1 MTFSLKDTIFKNLKN
16 FPGWRTNRKIVVF
29 SIDDYGNIRMAS
41 KAARDILKAKG
52 LAIDSNRFDLYDSLE
67 TAEDLEA
74 LFETLQSVKDKNGN
88 NAIFTS
94 FTNVANINFEA
105 IEQNGFE
112 KYEYESILD
121 SYEKMPSNKS
131 PWKIFKEGI
140 EKNLIVPESHGR
152 EHVNLEYFNELLKR
166 KDAELIS
173 CILER
178 SFGGLNA
185 KPFKNIGYTAAFD
198 FENNPNFEKQ
208 KEILTSGLE
217 LFEEIFGRKASHF
230 NAPGAHEHHFLESTM
245 FEKGINFI
253 DTDFIKREHQGNGVY
268 SNKLTF
274 NGNKNKLGQIYFV
287 RNCVF
292 EPLLDLNKDYV
303 DSCLKEIEI
312 AFRYNKPANIS
323 SHRVNFSGEI
333 DSNVRLRGLS
343 ELKRLLLS
351 IVKKWPEV
359 EFMCTNELGFL
370 MKNN

>member
-1 MTFSLKDTIFKNLKN
+1 MIGSLKNTIFKNLKN
-16 FPGWRTNRKIVVF
+16 LPGWRTSRKIVVF

-41 KAARDILKAKG
+41 KAARDVLKTKG

-67 TAEDLEA
+67 TAEDLEV
-74 LFETLQSVKDKNGN
+74 LFETLQSVKDKNGK
-88 NAIFTS
+88 NAVFTA

-105 IEQNGFE
+105 IEQNGLE
-112 KYEYESILD
+112 KYVYESILD

-131 PWKIFKEGI
+131 PWKILKEGI
-140 EKNLIVPESHGR
+140 ENNLIVPESHGR
-152 EHVNLEYFNELLKR
+152 EHLNLEYFNELLKR
-166 KDAELIS
+166 KDPELLA
-173 CILER
+173 CIAER
-178 SFGGLNA
+178 SYGGLNA
-185 KPFKNIGYTAAFD
+185 RPFNNIGYTAAFD

-208 KEILTSGLE
+208 KEILISGLE

-253 DTDFIKREHQGNGVY
+253 DTDFIKREHQGNGTY

-274 NGNKNKLGQIYFV
+274 NGNTNKLGQIYFV

-292 EPLLDLNKDYV
+292 EPLLDLDKDYV

-333 DSNVRLRGLS
+333 DPMVRSKGLS
-343 ELKRLLLS
+343 ELKRLLML
-351 IVKKWPEV
+351 IIKKWPDV
-359 EFMCTNELGFL
+359 EFMSTNELGEL
-370 MKNN
+370 MKN